1 MVEVLIR
8 VILGCLGLVCFWVW
22 EKQWEAV
29 KKYRDDFHKDPTNV
43 GISLHMHASPFL
55 LVVGLI
61 FLMLAVLGV
70 S

>member
-22 EKQWEAV
+22 KRDWEAIE
-29 KKYRDDFHKDPTNV
+29 KYRDDWHKDPANV
-43 GISLHMHASPFL
+43 GISLTMHASPFW
-55 LVVGLI
+55 LVVGII
-61 FLMLAVLGV
+61 FLMFAVLGV